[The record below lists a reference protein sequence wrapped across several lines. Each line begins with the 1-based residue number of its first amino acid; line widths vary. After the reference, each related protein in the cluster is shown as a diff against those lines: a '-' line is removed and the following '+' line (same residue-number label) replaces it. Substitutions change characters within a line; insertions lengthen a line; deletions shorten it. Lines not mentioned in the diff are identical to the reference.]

1 MIKNT
6 SMVSEKDIL
15 DHLYVQNYKSPIG
28 DLCLAASKKGLKWIK
43 MVKEY
48 IPVNKPNIHTT
59 LAVNQLEMYFMGNL
73 QEFDLIYDLDE
84 YSDFS
89 KRVWSQLQLI
99 PFGKT
104 ITYKQLAKQLGDI
117 KCIRAAGTA
126 NGRNPIPI
134 IIPCHRVI
142 GSDGGLTGFALGIDI
157 KKQLLLLENP
167 GKFSINQMSIDF

>member
-1 MIKNT
+1 MIKITN
-6 SMVSEKDIL
+6 MVSAKDIL
-15 DHLYVQNYKSPIG
+15 DNLYVQNYTSPIG
-28 DLCLAASKKGLKWIK
+28 ELCLAASEKGLKWIK
-43 MVKEY
+43 MVQEY
-48 IPVNKPNIHTT
+48 RPVDKPNIHTRQ
-59 LAVNQLEMYFMGNL
+59 AVSQLEMYFKGTL
-73 QEFDLIYDLDE
+73 QAFDIMCDLDE

-99 PFGKT
+99 PYGKT
-104 ITYKQLAKQLGDI
+104 ITYMQLAIQLGDI

-157 KKQLLLLENP
+157 KKQLLSLENP
-167 GKFSINQMSIDF
+167 GKFSINQMSMDF